1 MRQVSLLIL
10 LLFVSVQLSAVETYA
25 YAQKDT
31 STLYL
36 DIHRPTAGAE
46 TALNG
51 VQKPTIL
58 YLFGGTAC
66 RNQPYCIYS
75 VAVLNQAAA
84 ISPTYCLGTND

>member
-36 DIHRPTAGAE
+36 DIHRPTAGSE

-58 YLFGGTAC
+58 YLFGGYFTFC
-66 RNQPYCIYS
+66 LSRGSRLGMEQS
-75 VAVLNQAAA
+75 GVA
-84 ISPTYCLGTND
+84 GTTRFS